1 MLSGGSADALLNS
14 VALGFVLEVDDLMY
28 HAFIPD
34 VNKRM
39 VGHMPVIQTQTDGP
53 LHHLEECGFRGFLGG
68 FKFIFGAWMPLAITI
83 GASFLAIELHC

>member
-39 VGHMPVIQTQTDGP
+39 VGHMPGGGNTDADRRSAA
-53 LHHLEECGFRGFLGG
+53 L
-68 FKFIFGAWMPLAITI
+68 
-83 GASFLAIELHC
+83 S